1 MEPCIVCHGDN
12 VREFLDLGRMSLA
25 NKFLTREEM
34 EAAPEVTYPLVVG
47 YCPDC
52 HHVQLTDHVSPPAM
66 FDHYLY
72 ISSMSDTLKE
82 HLHDLARVMTGRLGL
97 GANDLVLDIGCND
110 GTLLQGFKAC
120 GTRILGIDPAAN
132 LAALAREKGV
142 ESVTAFFGRDSAR
155 QLAATHGQAKLLT
168 STNSFPHIPNLQDF
182 LEGVDIM
189 MAPDG
194 AMVIEAH
201 YLRDLLEQN
210 AFDTVYHEHVSFWAL
225 GPMKTLFDRF
235 GMEPVMVE
243 RLPLHHGQLR
253 VTIRRKGVAEP
264 DPSVARVL
272 AEEKAIGLDRF
283 ETYQTFAANARALRD
298 SLLTMITDLAKEG
311 KRVVGY
317 GAPAKSSTLITFM
330 QLGPDNIAYIA
341 DKSPL
346 KQGRYTPGA
355 HIPVVAP
362 EKLLEDQ
369 PEYVLLLAW
378 NFAEE
383 IMAQQAEYR
392 KRGGKFI
399 LPIPHVTVI

>member
-1 MEPCIVCHGDN
+1 MEACIVCGGRN

-97 GANDLVLDIGCND
+97 TGNDLVLDIGSND
-110 GTLLQGFKAC
+110 GTLLQGFQTC
-120 GTRILGIDPAAN
+120 GARTLGIDPAAN
-132 LAALAREKGV
+132 LAELARQKGV
-142 ESVTAFFGRDSAR
+142 ETVTAFFGEESAR
-155 QLAATHGQAKLLT
+155 QLVAAHGQAKLLT

-182 LEGVDIM
+182 LRGVDIM

-225 GPMKTLFDRF
+225 GPMKTLFERF

-243 RLPLHHGQLR
+243 RLPLHHGQIR
-253 VTIRRKGVAEP
+253 VTLRRKGVAQP
-264 DPSVARVL
+264 DPSVAHTL

-283 ETYQTFAANARALRD
+283 ETYQEFARNALALRD
-298 SLLTMITDLAKEG
+298 SLLGMINRLTAEG

-317 GAPAKSSTLITFM
+317 GAPAKSSTLITFLK
-330 QLGPDNIAYIA
+330 LGPDNISYIA

-355 HIPVVAP
+355 HIPVVDP
-362 EKLLEDQ
+362 ERLLADQ
-369 PEYVLLLAW
+369 PDYVLLLAW

-383 IMAQQAEYR
+383 IMAQQAEYQR
-392 KRGGKFI
+392 RGGKFI
-399 LPIPHVTVI
+399 LPIPEVRVI